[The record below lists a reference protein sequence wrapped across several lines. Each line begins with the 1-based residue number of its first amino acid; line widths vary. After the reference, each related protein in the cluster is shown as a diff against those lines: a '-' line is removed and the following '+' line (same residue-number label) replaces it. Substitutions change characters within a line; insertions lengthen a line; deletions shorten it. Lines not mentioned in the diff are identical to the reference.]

1 MVKKTAII
9 EEVREFSVEVAGA
22 VRSLT
27 SQLGQDSQELD
38 DESIKEIIDS
48 PVTHLYFA
56 RLSETHEIVG
66 MVTLS
71 VFRIPYRRRAWID
84 DIVVDQMHRNNGFGV
99 QLLKYAMEMAK
110 EKHAKILDLT
120 SQPVRVSANKL
131 YLSLGFKMRETNV
144 YRFDL

>member
-1 MVKKTAII
+1 MATKTATI
-9 EEVREFSVEVAGA
+9 EEVTEFSVEVANA

-27 SQLGQDSQELD
+27 SQLGQDSQELE

-48 PVTHLYFA
+48 PVTHLYLA
-56 RLSETHEIVG
+56 RLSDTQEIIG

-71 VFRIPYRRRAWID
+71 VYRIPYRRRAWVD
-84 DIVVDQMHRNNGFGV
+84 DIVVDQLYRSNGFGV
-99 QLLKYAMEMAK
+99 QLLKHSMKMAK
-110 EKHAKILDLT
+110 EMNAKILDLT

-144 YRFDL
+144 YRIDL

>member
-1 MVKKTAII
+1 MDKKTAII
-9 EEVREFSVEVAGA
+9 EEVEEFSVEVADA

-27 SQLGQDSQELD
+27 SQLGQDSQALD

-48 PVTHLYFA
+48 PVTHLYLA
-56 RLSETHEIVG
+56 RLSDTHEIVG

-84 DIVVDQMHRNNGFGV
+84 DIVVDQMYRNNGFGV
-99 QLLKYAMEMAK
+99 QLLKYGMEMAK

-120 SQPVRVSANKL
+120 SQPIRVSANKL

-144 YRFDL
+144 YRFDF

>member
-1 MVKKTAII
+1 MATKTATI
-9 EEVREFSVEVAGA
+9 EEVTEFSVEVANA

-48 PVTHLYFA
+48 NVTHLYVA
-56 RLSETHEIVG
+56 RLSDTQEIIG

-71 VFRIPYRRRAWID
+71 VYRIPYRRRAWVD
-84 DIVVDQMHRNNGFGV
+84 DIVVDQLYRSNGFGV
-99 QLLKYAMEMAK
+99 QLLKHSMKMAK
-110 EKHAKILDLT
+110 EMNAKILDLT

-144 YRFDL
+144 YRIDL

>member
-9 EEVREFSVEVAGA
+9 EEVREFSVEVACA

-144 YRFDL
+144 YRFDF

>member
-1 MVKKTAII
+1 MGKKTATI
-9 EEVREFSVEVAGA
+9 EEVKEFSEEVANA
-22 VRSLT
+22 VRCLA
-27 SQLGQDSQELD
+27 SQLGEDSQELD
-38 DESIKEIIDS
+38 DDSIKEIIDS

-56 RLSETHEIVG
+56 RLSDTQEIVG

-120 SQPVRVSANKL
+120 SQPMRVSANKL
-131 YLSLGFKMRETNV
+131 YISLGFKMRETNV